1 MAIKA
6 VLLDLGETLWHFPK
20 LPPREI
26 IRGET
31 VHRISEL
38 LRSWG
43 VEPDGEL
50 FYLGRDIRVA
60 IEQATEEAYW
70 GDLVSPDYPQLSKR
84 VAAEKGLTISDE
96 QAVQLWHTWNL
107 GGIFLGREIYP
118 GVIETLR
125 WLRERGYHVGSVT
138 DRGLGGELFREELR
152 HHGLL
157 DLFEVLSISCEV
169 GYLKPHPRIFQ
180 HALDAL
186 GIEAEEAVMVGDSL
200 RADVGGAK
208 ALGMTAVLK
217 RYNAAKAETDPEKDM
232 GRSKK
237 REPQGPAEP
246 DFVVDDPW
254 ELTTLPIFAAK

>member
-1 MAIKA
+1 MAITA
-6 VLLDLGETLWHFPK
+6 VFLDLGETLWHFPK
-20 LPPREI
+20 MPPREI

-43 VEPDGEL
+43 VEPAGEL
-50 FYLGRDIRVA
+50 FFLGRDIRLA

-70 GDLVSPDYPQLSKR
+70 GDLVSPDYPQVAKQ
-84 VAAEKGLTISDE
+84 VAAEKGVTISDE

-107 GGIFLGREIYP
+107 GGIFLGREIYA

-125 WLRERGYHVGSVT
+125 WLRERGYRVGSVT
-138 DRGLGGELFREELR
+138 NRGLGGEPFRDELQ

-186 GIEAEEAVMVGDSL
+186 GVEPEEAVMVGDSL
-200 RADVGGAK
+200 RADIGGAK

-217 RYNAAKAETDPEKDM
+217 RNNAAGTENDPEKDM
-232 GRSKK
+232 G
-237 REPQGPAEP
+237 GPEEGERQDQAEP
-246 DFVVDDPW
+246 DFVVDELW
-254 ELTTLPIFAAK
+254 ELTTLPILAPK

>member
-1 MAIKA
+1 MTIKA
-6 VLLDLGETLWHFPK
+6 VLLDLGGTLWHFPK
-20 LPPREI
+20 MPPREI

-70 GDLVSPDYPQLSKR
+70 GDLVSPDYPQLAKR
-84 VAAEKGLTISDE
+84 VAAEKGVAISDE

-125 WLRERGYHVGSVT
+125 WLRERGYHVGSVAN
-138 DRGLGGELFREELR
+138 RGRGGELFRDELQ

-157 DLFEVLSISCEV
+157 DLFEVLSF
-169 GYLKPHPRIFQ
+169 P
-180 HALDAL
+180 
-186 GIEAEEAVMVGDSL
+186 
-200 RADVGGAK
+200 
-208 ALGMTAVLK
+208 
-217 RYNAAKAETDPEKDM
+217 
-232 GRSKK
+232 
-237 REPQGPAEP
+237 
-246 DFVVDDPW
+246 
-254 ELTTLPIFAAK
+254 